1 MITTILIVL
10 WFVFSAVLAY
20 FLIKNA
26 INNTRVFPFQDYGK
40 TDIPY
45 ITLDVQGVPLN
56 MIVDTGCGISILLRN
71 MVDKLPHENSPR
83 QISMSALTSDSLATN
98 VVSIPISFGKEQ
110 IVEDFALYD
119 GEDIADF
126 RTRYGIALHGLIG
139 NEFME
144 KTGCKIDFTKHA
156 LIIP

>member
-1 MITTILIVL
+1 
-10 WFVFSAVLAY
+10 
-20 FLIKNA
+20 
-26 INNTRVFPFQDYGK
+26 
-40 TDIPY
+40 
-45 ITLDVQGVPLN
+45 
-56 MIVDTGCGISILLRN
+56 
-71 MVDKLPHENSPR
+71 
-83 QISMSALTSDSLATN
+83 MSALTSDSLATN
-98 VVSIPISFGKEQ
+98 VVSIPITFGKEQ